1 MTTTQDI
8 VLIYYEDQPFSFA
21 RVEEILPDAKRDW
34 YHVKLLLLQV
44 PLQTVSWILKN
55 AYINGDEFTMGG
67 KRMRLERVAT
77 PDEKNADDKTT
88 VEKKTDMT
96 PQTGKKPAPG
106 KKMGGPKV
114 VSLSDRKPKT

>member
-21 RVEEILPDAKRDW
+21 RVEEILPDAKKDW
-34 YHVKLLLLQV
+34 YHVKLLLLQI

-55 AYINGDEFTMGG
+55 NYINGEEFTMGG
-67 KRMRLERVAT
+67 KRMRLEQIKA
-77 PDEKNADDKTT
+77 PDENKPD
-88 VEKKTDMT
+88 E
-96 PQTGKKPAPG
+96 PSSSGKKPAPN

>member
-34 YHVKLLLLQV
+34 YHVKLLLLQI

-55 AYINGDEFTMGG
+55 NYINGDEFTMGG
-67 KRMRLERVAT
+67 KRMRLERIQAPVDNK
-77 PDEKNADDKTT
+77 PE
-88 VEKKTDMT
+88 EPPPLKK
-96 PQTGKKPAPG
+96 KEPA
-106 KKMGGPKV
+106 GPKV
-114 VSLSDRKPKT
+114 VSLKDRKPKNPNPA

>member
-21 RVEEILPDAKRDW
+21 RVEEILPDAKKDW
-34 YHVKLLLLQV
+34 YHVKLLLLQI

-55 AYINGDEFTMGG
+55 NYINGDEFTMGG
-67 KRMRLERVAT
+67 KRMRLELIVAPVENK
-77 PDEKNADDKTT
+77 PDE
-88 VEKKTDMT
+88 T
-96 PQTGKKPAPG
+96 PPSGKKPAPA